1 VPNGRGVRHRRPS
14 SLRWPA
20 RHAASRCNTRT
31 RSHHA
36 AVTSDISRWCP
47 QRPLTLGGRAV
58 CSAGSV
64 CLRLCWRHLRHRQV
78 RALQLSVLARR
89 VADVDDG
96 HTDLR
101 QAFSG
106 HPCAHLQTPPQC
118 AAMPEVAVVH
128 DIGVDDDGE
137 CNPAAAARGGPC
149 RDHHRRCGRVIG
161 HQFTQ
166 CCPRP
171 RLPSVRSLHLEPR
184 PLPVGVIDAVESSG
198 RPDGEHSCGARL
210 VAGASCWSLRRTP
223 TSPSRPRHDGPSENR
238 ASGMG
243 RGQ

>member
-64 CLRLCWRHLRHRQV
+64 CLSLCWRHLRHRQV

-96 HTDLR
+96 HTDLL
-101 QAFSG
+101 QAFSAT
-106 HPCAHLQTPPQC
+106 HARTCRRHRNVPRCPKWPWSTTSAST
-118 AAMPEVAVVH
+118 MTENVV
-128 DIGVDDDGE
+128 
-137 CNPAAAARGGPC
+137 
-149 RDHHRRCGRVIG
+149 
-161 HQFTQ
+161 
-166 CCPRP
+166 PRP
-171 RLPSVRSLHLEPR
+171 RL
-184 PLPVGVIDAVESSG
+184 VE
-198 RPDGEHSCGARL
+198 ARAATIT
-210 VAGASCWSLRRTP
+210 AGAGVSSD
-223 TSPSRPRHDGPSENR
+223 TSSHSVVR
-238 ASGMG
+238 G
-243 RGQ
+243 RGYHRFARCISNRDHSQWA

>member
-1 VPNGRGVRHRRPS
+1 VVP
-14 SLRWPA
+14 
-20 RHAASRCNTRT
+20 AASP
-31 RSHHA
+31 
-36 AVTSDISRWCP
+36 D
-47 QRPLTLGGRAV
+47 LGRQGCV
-58 CSAGSV
+58 FGGF
-64 CLRLCWRHLRHRQV
+64 RLLK
-78 RALQLSVLARR
+78 LVLASPQAPTGPRLAAERSRPKSRGRR
-89 VADVDDG
+89 RRAHRSTASVQ
-96 HTDLR
+96 R
-101 QAFSG
+101 

-137 CNPAAAARGGPC
+137 CSPAAAARGGPC

-210 VAGASCWSLRRTP
+210 VAGAPCWSLRRTP
-223 TSPSRPRHDGPSENR
+223 TSRV
-238 ASGMG
+238 G
-243 RGQ
+243 RGMMVLPRTGLPAWGAGSEGRPGY